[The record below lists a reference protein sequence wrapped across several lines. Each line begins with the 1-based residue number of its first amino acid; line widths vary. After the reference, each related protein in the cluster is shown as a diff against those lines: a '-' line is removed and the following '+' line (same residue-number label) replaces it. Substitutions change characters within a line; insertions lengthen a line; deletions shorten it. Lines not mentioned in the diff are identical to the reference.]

1 VADVHPLLV
10 EVSHDLDVT
19 VLRCG
24 SERWAATAI
33 QTQTSLMQSD
43 DDVQVASGRRGAQPL
58 VELLQRVPTA
68 GERQADTLDIADR
81 REMEKR

>member
-1 VADVHPLLV
+1 M
-10 EVSHDLDVT
+10 T

-24 SERWAATAI
+24 SERRAATAI

-43 DDVQVASGRRGAQPL
+43 DDVQVAAGRRSAQPL
-58 VELLQRVPTA
+58 LELLQRVPAA
-68 GERQADTLDIADR
+68 GDRQADTFDIADR